1 MKDFLRY
8 SKNRFLYSFFKLL
21 ILLAIG
27 FLIGSLK
34 AKASTITDYQFQMR
48 YFTYSITDKSDV
60 SSESGWTAYHNP
72 NEGYSLT
79 LYGTDDYSPT
89 YDKFQYMSGFDTKI
103 NYSISKG
110 VSYTAT
116 LVFNFTSISDSEFS
130 SSRLNYFTNSNL
142 VRVSNSAYSYGSAS
156 YSKNDCFTYSSVKY
170 CTYTATI
177 NYSFTAIS
185 DASSFALGS
194 WNNNGS
200 GFAFFQHNQT
210 SDFSL
215 TSLSIEKNADNTI
228 INQNETIINQN
239 QGIIDNQNKTNEK
252 LDEAENTRKGI
263 WETIKSIPGTIGTFF
278 DNLGTKIG
286 NFFKDLLDGI
296 IDGLKTLFIPE
307 DGYFETW
314 FNNFKNYFEVKL
326 GFLATPFTIF
336 IDFVNSYLELDSSND
351 IIIDIPDIT
360 VPNFEENKIVSATS
374 FNWSQTLKSKESL
387 NTLWQLYLSFVDV
400 YLILNFINLCE
411 NKYNRIFGGDTSN
424 YEYYTVEDSYTFD
437 NDTGEVLSS
446 RRNERTTTR
455 KKVDK

>member
-8 SKNRFLYSFFKLL
+8 SKNRLLYSFFKLL

-27 FLIGSLK
+27 FVIGSLK
-34 AKASTITDYQFQMR
+34 VNADTISNYSSNYFYYTENVGAYSTGYRNGSNNKVTLGGTDNQGNNFDYLYGVTSDINYTITKGTR
-48 YFTYSITDKSDV
+48 YSVKICLRFTSVGDNEFNANNFTRFNDLTLVYVSPQIQADAVSSVYDV
-60 SSESGWTAYHNP
+60 SQPLLLQYDVCSTYNITALQN
-72 NEGYSLT
+72 N
-79 LYGTDDYSPT
+79 
-89 YDKFQYMSGFDTKI
+89 
-103 NYSISKG
+103 
-110 VSYTAT
+110 
-116 LVFNFTSISDSEFS
+116 
-130 SSRLNYFTNSNL
+130 
-142 VRVSNSAYSYGSAS
+142 
-156 YSKNDCFTYSSVKY
+156 
-170 CTYTATI
+170 
-177 NYSFTAIS
+177 
-185 DASSFALGS
+185 SSFALGFKS
-194 WNNNGS
+194 NSYNSFGIYKHKYSIIASINSIDVFEG
-200 GFAFFQHNQT
+200 GT
-210 SDFSL
+210 SIQPIIDQ
-215 TSLSIEKNADNTI
+215 NNTI
-228 INQNETIINQN
+228 INQNQT
-239 QGIIDNQNKTNEK
+239 
-252 LDEAENTRKGI
+252 AENTRKGI
-263 WETIKSIPGTIGTFF
+263 WETIKSIPSTIGNFFDSLGTKIGTFF
-278 DNLGTKIG
+278 DNLATKIG

-387 NTLWQLYLSFVDV
+387 NTLWQLYLSFIDV

>member
-27 FLIGSLK
+27 FVIGSLK
-34 AKASTITDYQFQMR
+34 VQAKEISPSSWSFLG
-48 YFTYSITDKSDV
+48 V
-60 SSESGWTAYHNP
+60 S
-72 NEGYSLT
+72 GYS
-79 LYGTDDYSPT
+79 S
-89 YDKFQYMSGFDTKI
+89 
-103 NYSISKG
+103 
-110 VSYTAT
+110 
-116 LVFNFTSISDSEFS
+116 
-130 SSRLNYFTNSNL
+130 
-142 VRVSNSAYSYGSAS
+142 
-156 YSKNDCFTYSSVKY
+156 
-170 CTYTATI
+170 
-177 NYSFTAIS
+177 
-185 DASSFALGS
+185 
-194 WNNNGS
+194 S
-200 GFAFFQHNQT
+200 GFAAGDKLTGSIAATVPDLEDAYPYVNVYFATNGQVHSQSLYLTYPYPYLNGSFDIKSLGYTIKVDGFDCPVYLLQFSFQKLNAT
-210 SDFSL
+210 SGWNCSSSGTNCYFSEVINYENWAGHWVVKKVIDFK
-215 TSLSIEKNADNTI
+215 LSDEKINMDNT
-228 INQNETIINQN
+228 
-239 QGIIDNQNKTNEK
+239 TNNK
-252 LDEAENTRKGI
+252 LDEAEVTRKGI
-263 WETIKSIPGTIGTFF
+263 WETIKSIPSTIGNFFDSLGTKIGTFF
-278 DNLGTKIG
+278 DNLATKIG

-387 NTLWQLYLSFVDV
+387 NTLWQLYLSFIDV